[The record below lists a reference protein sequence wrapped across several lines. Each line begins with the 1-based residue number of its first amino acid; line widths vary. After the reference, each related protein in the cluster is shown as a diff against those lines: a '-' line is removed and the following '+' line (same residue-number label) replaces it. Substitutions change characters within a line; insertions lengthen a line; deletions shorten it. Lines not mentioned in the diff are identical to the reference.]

1 MPVVDIWVGLDV
13 GIDDSGLERAL
24 RFRLE
29 TDCIADCKHNCIGSS
44 DVVAGSIVEDSDA
57 HNERA
62 RGVRADVDRFAGN
75 RLDDGYWKKGP
86 E

>member
-13 GIDDSGLERAL
+13 GIDDFGLERAL
-24 RFRLE
+24 RFRLA
-29 TDCIADCKHNCIGSS
+29 TDCIADCKHNCTGSS
-44 DVVAGSIVEDSDA
+44 DVVAGSIVEDWDA

-62 RGVRADVDRFAGN
+62 RGVRAEVDSLAGN
-75 RLDDGYWKKGP
+75 RLDDGYWKKRA